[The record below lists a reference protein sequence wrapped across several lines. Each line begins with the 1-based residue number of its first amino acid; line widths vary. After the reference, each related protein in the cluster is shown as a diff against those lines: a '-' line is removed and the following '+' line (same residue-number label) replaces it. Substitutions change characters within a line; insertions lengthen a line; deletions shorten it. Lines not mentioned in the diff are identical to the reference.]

1 MRERHGVDVLLAHSV
16 DQGIIAP
23 VILNLEIT
31 NELTIDIL
39 PTLKGED
46 SYGPSACSD

>member
-23 VILNLEIT
+23 VILNLGIA
-31 NELTIDIL
+31 NELTNNYSDGIDMDKPAL
-39 PTLKGED
+39 RV
-46 SYGPSACSD
+46 